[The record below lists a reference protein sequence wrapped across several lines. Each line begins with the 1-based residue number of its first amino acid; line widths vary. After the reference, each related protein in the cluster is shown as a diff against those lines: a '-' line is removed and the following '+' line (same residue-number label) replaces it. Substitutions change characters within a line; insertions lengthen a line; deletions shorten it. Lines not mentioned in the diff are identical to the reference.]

1 MAFVINDRV
10 LETSAVIGTGPATLL
25 GASTGFQSFSAG
37 IGANNDTYYCI
48 VNPSVANEWE
58 VGFGTLDATGLI
70 LTRTTVYRSS
80 NSNNAVVFTA
90 GTKTVFVTYPSS
102 RSVNYANDGSLTV
115 TGALTST
122 AGTTTIATMAGT
134 PNFTGTPTFAANT
147 TYTGVAARIAGDFS
161 NATVNSRT
169 SFQTTATNAST
180 DVQALPSGS
189 GTAASWT
196 ALNAANPTNAS
207 FIEIAS
213 NGATDVQ
220 VVSGINGSGTYLPMT
235 FWNNGAEQAR
245 LNVNGNVLIGTTND
259 GAGTSKLRVAGV
271 VESTTGG
278 FKFPNGSVQTA
289 AAAQY
294 ATTIKLGN
302 SPIQS
307 FMYSFPD
314 ALATTASHISM
325 VPNAKTTN
333 TLVALG
339 PITGGSA
346 YTNGTYTNV
355 PLTGGSGT
363 GAVATQV
370 VVSTGAI
377 TSVLL
382 PHDAGA
388 VVLGTIVGGSG
399 YLPASGTA
407 TYLNVPLTGGTGVNA
422 VATSVTVTNGA
433 VTAVVLPA
441 TGVGAGYTVADV
453 LTASNTF
460 LGPPSGVGSAFT
472 YTVTQVSSFG
482 SNYAYTDTLS
492 VAAANVGG
500 TGSGFSVPV
509 GLLSAGGDELEMDGI
524 KVSAQCLKNGIITV
538 YVDASPGYIAGG
550 RTFAYTLG

>member
-10 LETSAVIGTGPATLL
+10 LETSTVTGTGPATLL

-37 IGANNDTYYCI
+37 IGANNTTYYCI
-48 VNPSVANEWE
+48 VNPNVANEFE

-102 RSVNYANDGSLTV
+102 RSVNYANDGSLTL
-115 TGALTST
+115 TGTLTAPT
-122 AGTTTIATMAGT
+122 VAGT
-134 PNFTGTPTFAANT
+134 PNFTGTPTFAVNAT
-147 TYTGVAARIAGDFS
+147 FTGVAGRIAGDFS

-169 SFQTTATNAST
+169 SFQTTATNATT
-180 DVQALPSGS
+180 DIQALPSGS

-196 ALNAANPTNAS
+196 ALNAADPTNAS
-207 FIEIAS
+207 LIEITT

-220 VVSGINGSGTYLPMT
+220 VVSGRNGSGTYLPMT
-235 FWNNGAEQAR
+235 FWNNGSEQYR

-271 VESTTGG
+271 IESTTGG
-278 FKFPNGSVQTA
+278 FKFPNGSVQTT

-294 ATTIKLGN
+294 ATTLNLGTT
-302 SPIQS
+302 PIQS
-307 FMYSFPD
+307 FNYSFAD

-325 VPNAKTTN
+325 TPNAKTTN
-333 TLVALG
+333 TLIALG

-370 VVSTGAI
+370 VVSVGAI
-377 TSVLL
+377 SSVTL
-382 PHDAGA
+382 PVASGA
-388 VVLGTIVGGSG
+388 VVNGTIAGGSG
-399 YLPASGTA
+399 YVPASGTA
-407 TYLNVPLTGGTGVNA
+407 TYFNVPLTGGAGINA

-441 TGVGAGYTVADV
+441 TGAGAGYVATNV
-453 LTASNTF
+453 LTAANTF
-460 LGPPSGVGSAFT
+460 LGGTGSAFT

-500 TGSGFSVPV
+500 TGSGFSAPV

-524 KVSAQCLKNGIITV
+524 KVSAQCLTNGIITV

>member
-10 LETSAVIGTGPATLL
+10 LETSAVTGTGPATLL

-48 VNPSVANEWE
+48 VNPNVANEFE

-102 RSVNYANDGSLTV
+102 RSVNYANDGSLTL
-115 TGALTST
+115 TGALT
-122 AGTTTIATMAGT
+122 APTIAGT
-134 PNFTGTPTFAANT
+134 PNFTGTPTFAANAT
-147 TYTGVAARIAGDFS
+147 FTGVAGRIAGDFS

-169 SFQTTATNAST
+169 SFQTTATNAVT

-196 ALNAANPTNAS
+196 ALNAADPTNAS
-207 FIEIAS
+207 LIEIAT

-220 VVSGINGSGTYLPMT
+220 VVSGRNGSGAYLPMT
-235 FWNNGAEQAR
+235 FWNNGSEQYR

-259 GAGTSKLRVAGV
+259 GAGTSKLRVAGTI
-271 VESTTGG
+271 ESTTGG
-278 FKFPNGSVQTA
+278 FKFPDGSVQTA

-294 ATTIKLGN
+294 AKTIKLGN

-307 FMYSFPD
+307 FNYSFAD

-333 TLVALG
+333 TLIALG

-346 YTNGTYTNV
+346 YTTGTYTNV

-370 VVSTGAI
+370 VVSVGAI
-377 TSVLL
+377 TSVTL

-399 YLPASGTA
+399 YVDG
-407 TYLNVPLTGGTGVNA
+407 TYLNVPLTGGAGVNA
-422 VATSVTVTNGA
+422 VATSITVSGGA

-441 TGVGAGYTVADV
+441 AGAGAGYVATNV
-453 LTASNTF
+453 LTAANTF
-460 LGPPSGVGSAFT
+460 LGPPSGTGSGFT

-482 SNYAYTDTLS
+482 VNYAYGDTLS
-492 VAAANVGG
+492 VSAANVGG
-500 TGSGFSVPV
+500 TGSGFSAPV

-524 KVSAQCLKNGIITV
+524 KVSAQCLTNGIITV
-538 YVDASPGYIAGG
+538 YVNASPGYIAGG